1 MNGERARR
9 SRRLLLSLPLI
20 ALAACATKSPSI
32 LSPKGPAAR
41 TASSIWW
48 PMVWVATAVTIFVVA
63 MGAYGVVR
71 GRRIR
76 EEDISR
82 EVSWGDRFILIAG
95 LGVTGAI
102 LIGFFVFS
110 VARSVS
116 LARAEPGT
124 QITVIGHDWWWE
136 VRYANGAVTANEI
149 HIPAG
154 KRVNITL
161 QSSDVIHS
169 LWVPELAPKIDL
181 IPGRTTHVWF
191 KADHPGEYRGQ
202 CAEYCGLQHAHMAFF
217 VIADT
222 PDAFAQWMSDMARPA
237 TAPATALAQQGQAVF
252 LSNTCIGCHA
262 IRGTAANGQLGPD
275 LTHIA
280 TRQTIGA
287 GTVPLTANDLATW
300 ITDPELF
307 KPGVTMPPTTLT
319 KDQLNALVT
328 YLLGLGFPSP

>member
-1 MNGERARR
+1 
-9 SRRLLLSLPLI
+9 
-20 ALAACATKSPSI
+20 
-32 LSPKGPAAR
+32 
-41 TASSIWW
+41 
-48 PMVWVATAVTIFVVA
+48 
-63 MGAYGVVR
+63 
-71 GRRIR
+71 
-76 EEDISR
+76 
-82 EVSWGDRFILIAG
+82 
-95 LGVTGAI
+95 
-102 LIGFFVFS
+102 
-110 VARSVS
+110 
-116 LARAEPGT
+116 
-124 QITVIGHDWWWE
+124 
-136 VRYANGAVTANEI
+136 
-149 HIPAG
+149 
-154 KRVNITL
+154 
-161 QSSDVIHS
+161 
-169 LWVPELAPKIDL
+169 
-181 IPGRTTHVWF
+181 
-191 KADHPGEYRGQ
+191 
-202 CAEYCGLQHAHMAFF
+202 MAFF